1 VVGIGRGVGDRQSPD
16 AEMARLSRRAIVR
29 TAAVQ
34 GRAASSD
41 PAIAGRSFLNHH
53 RGDEALQQQRS
64 IKQLVSSAATAALET
79 QMLEIWAHF
88 EKNEPEAHFIAVL
101 KNHLAKAAG
110 VEVEVQ
116 TVHWESDNDCLAPK
130 FPVLIMQVGAQRI
143 GVTATLCEHLPESY
157 TGPSR
162 YPQHLAHFLEAQEC
176 LNELNLDVS
185 YLLAVLRYSTTLGE
199 DECTART
206 FHNLMFVDWA
216 TMLMQPENL
225 AQAPEEWHQTIQEF
239 GFTGPFLQLRP
250 DDFSYF
256 LHPALGVFGLRRSK
270 QRGLSQGEM
279 SATQI
284 K

>member
-1 VVGIGRGVGDRQSPD
+1 
-16 AEMARLSRRAIVR
+16 
-29 TAAVQ
+29 
-34 GRAASSD
+34 
-41 PAIAGRSFLNHH
+41 
-53 RGDEALQQQRS
+53 
-64 IKQLVSSAATAALET
+64 
-79 QMLEIWAHF
+79 
-88 EKNEPEAHFIAVL
+88 
-101 KNHLAKAAG
+101 
-110 VEVEVQ
+110 
-116 TVHWESDNDCLAPK
+116 
-130 FPVLIMQVGAQRI
+130 
-143 GVTATLCEHLPESY
+143 
-157 TGPSR
+157 
-162 YPQHLAHFLEAQEC
+162 LEAQEC

-225 AQAPEEWHQTIQEF
+225 AQASEEWHQTIQEF